1 MHIAWQLH
9 LMQEK
14 LLPPCIHN
22 EQHHNIQLYIN
33 MPYRLL
39 PINKFH
45 MHPMQ
50 QLMPDM
56 YV

>member
-9 LMQEK
+9 LMQAK
-14 LLPPCIHN
+14 LLPPCLHN
-22 EQHHNIQLYIN
+22 EQHHHLQLYIN
-33 MPYRLL
+33 MPYWLL

-45 MHPMQ
+45 MYPMQ